1 MISKMILASG
11 ELGCSDEIITIA
23 AVLSIQVIAL
33 YTFSSAYKS
42 LFSLKCKKIVMTFF
56 LSELNGCNLEYI
68 YMQSVWV
75 IARGVQREQDEAK
88 LRFAAAEVNIAI
100 KL

>member
-1 MISKMILASG
+1 
-11 ELGCSDEIITIA
+11 
-23 AVLSIQVIAL
+23 
-33 YTFSSAYKS
+33 
-42 LFSLKCKKIVMTFF
+42 MTFF